1 MEREVLPSIYDTPS
15 TEAAFGTGDRGIG
28 GQRRVVAWAVTFC
41 VLWSSAFVATKIG
54 LSSSPPLLLASFRF
68 LIAGPLMILMALAIQ
83 PRDIP
88 GLRSLA
94 LLAVLGILNNT
105 LYLGLTFVALE
116 SVSAGLVSVI
126 ASMNPLITVA
136 LAHFFLKEKMT
147 VRKASGLIA
156 GLAGVVFI
164 MRHRIGMQIDAPIG
178 IGLAFAGVTSF
189 VFGTMLFKKG
199 KLENSLL
206 MINGVQVL
214 VGGVVLLP
222 IALLFEKVGAIR
234 FDHNFIWALA
244 YLVVFVSMGGTL
256 VWFRLLREGTASAA
270 SSWHFLNPALGMFF
284 GWIVLG
290 EKTVWS
296 DYLGL
301 VPIVIGILLV
311 TRSPRSPLRLA
322 AVNNKQRSRP
332 G

>member
-1 MEREVLPSIYDTPS
+1 MERKALSSIYEIS
-15 TEAAFGTGDRGIG
+15 SSEATLSTGDRGIG
-28 GQRRVVAWAVTFC
+28 GQRRVVILAVTFC

-54 LSSSPPLLLASFRF
+54 LLSSPPLLLACFRF
-68 LIAGPLMILMALAIQ
+68 LIAGPLMIIMALAIK
-83 PRDIP
+83 PKDLP
-88 GLRSLA
+88 GFRSLA
-94 LLAVLGILNNT
+94 LLVVLGILNNT

-116 SVSAGLVSVI
+116 NVSASFVSVI
-126 ASMNPLITVA
+126 ASMNPLITVV

-147 VRKASGLIA
+147 LRKAIGLIA

-164 MRHRIGMQIDAPIG
+164 MQHRIGMQIDAPIG

-189 VFGTMLFKKG
+189 VFGTILFKKA
-199 KLENSLL
+199 KLENNLL
-206 MINGVQVL
+206 IINGVQVL
-214 VGGVVLLP
+214 VGGMALLP
-222 IALLFEKVGAIR
+222 IALFSEKVSDIR
-234 FDHNFIWALA
+234 FDHNFILALT

-256 VWFRLLREGTASAA
+256 LWFWLLREGTASAA

-284 GWIVLG
+284 GWVVLG

-311 TRSPRSPLRLA
+311 TRTSRSQHRLV
-322 AVNNKQRSRP
+322 AVNNEQRSSLD
-332 G
+332 